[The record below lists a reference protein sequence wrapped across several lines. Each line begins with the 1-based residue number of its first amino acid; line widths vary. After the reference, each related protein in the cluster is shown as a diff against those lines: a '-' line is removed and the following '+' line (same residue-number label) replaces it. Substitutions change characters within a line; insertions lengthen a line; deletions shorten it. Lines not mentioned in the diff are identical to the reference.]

1 MQQMSFFRVK
11 VKILYL
17 EGVQMMTFPKKCGV
31 LNETPARKRLKEEI
45 ATLTDRQVEYVLR
58 RMQNERACW
67 AIGSNACQFQCM
79 DLAQSIE
86 SEKCNRS

>member
-1 MQQMSFFRVK
+1 
-11 VKILYL
+11 
-17 EGVQMMTFPKKCGV
+17 MMTFPQKFSI
-31 LNETPARKRLKEEI
+31 LNETPVRERLKEEI

-67 AIGSNACQFQCM
+67 AIGSNACQLQCM
-79 DLAQSIE
+79 ALAQSIE